1 MTTTEYKD
9 FPFTAGGVNYISRL
23 YSHSPFLPV
32 VERMPAGMFDS
43 MNINAVNEMLT
54 LGKTFTL
61 LEIEAELKR
70 VNENATHAFLLLGDN

>member
-23 YSHSPFLPV
+23 YSHSPFLPI
-32 VERMPAGMFDS
+32 VEKMPAGVFDS
-43 MNINAVNEMLT
+43 MNIKAVQEMLKLT
-54 LGKTFTL
+54 KTYTL
-61 LEIEAELKR
+61 LELEAELKR

>member
-9 FPFTAGGVNYISRL
+9 FPFSANGVNYVSRL
-23 YSHSPFLPV
+23 YSHSPFLPI

>member
-1 MTTTEYKD
+1 MTTQYKD
-9 FPFTAGGVNYISRL
+9 FPFTANGVNFISRL
-23 YSHSPFLPV
+23 YSHSPFLPI
-32 VERMPAGMFDS
+32 VEKMPAGMFDS

>member
-1 MTTTEYKD
+1 MTTQYKD
-9 FPFTAGGVNYISRL
+9 FPFTANGVNFISRL

-32 VERMPAGMFDS
+32 VERMPAGVFDS
-43 MNINAVNEMLT
+43 MNINAVSEILT
-54 LGKTFTL
+54 IGKTFTL

>member
-1 MTTTEYKD
+1 MTTTQYKD
-9 FPFTAGGVNYISRL
+9 FPFTANGVNYISRL
-23 YSHSPFLPV
+23 YSHSPFLPI
-32 VERMPAGMFDS
+32 VEKMPAGMFDS

>member
-1 MTTTEYKD
+1 MTTEYKD
-9 FPFTAGGVNYISRL
+9 FPFTANGVSFISRL
-23 YSHSPFLPV
+23 YSHSPFLPI
-32 VERMPAGMFDS
+32 VEKMPAGMFDS